1 MNLKKIPVTVVTGF
15 LGSGKTTLLRHVLQQ
30 AKQRIAVIV
39 NEFGELGIDGE
50 ILKNC
55 PVDCDFP
62 LPVEDRIVELANGC
76 ICCTVQD
83 EFYPVMEQLLKNKH
97 RIDHIIIETSGLA
110 LPKPLV
116 QAFNW
121 PTIKPHCTVDAVITV
136 VDGPAVL
143 QQQFAHDPAAVAQQ
157 RTADLSLNHH
167 AELRELFLDQL
178 TVADLVIINKMDL
191 LTADQH
197 QTVTMLIRDQLPPE
211 VKTLAASYGK
221 LDLNVVLGLNKAAE
235 TAIHTRQTLHELENP
250 AEHDHDAF
258 TSLSVRLPVVD
269 EQRLM
274 TALQTLVAEFLIF
287 RVKGFV
293 AVPQKPLRMV
303 LQGVGTRFTHFYDRA
318 WHKEELVQTQIV
330 IIGFQ
335 LDAVAV
341 EHRLKQLLN

>member
-1 MNLKKIPVTVVTGF
+1 MNLNKIPVTVVTGF

-39 NEFGELGIDGE
+39 NEFGELGVDGE
-50 ILKNC
+50 LLKNC
-55 PVDCDFP
+55 PIDCDTP
-62 LPVEDRIVELANGC
+62 LAVEDRIVELANGC
-76 ICCTVQD
+76 ICCTVQE

-157 RTADLSLNHH
+157 RDADPSLNHH

-178 TVADLVIINKMDL
+178 TVADLVIINKTEL
-191 LTADQH
+191 LTTDQH
-197 QTVTMLIRDQLPPE
+197 QTLTMLIRDQLPAE
-211 VKTLAASYGK
+211 VKTVMASYGK
-221 LDLNVVLGLNKAAE
+221 LDLNVVLGLNKATE
-235 TAIHTRQTLHELENP
+235 TAIHTRQTLHDLEDP

-258 TSLSVRLPVVD
+258 TSLSVQLPAVD
-269 EQRLM
+269 EQRLL
-274 TALQTLVAEFLIF
+274 TALHTVVAEFVIF

-303 LQGVGTRFTHFYDRA
+303 LQGVGTRFTHYYDRP
-318 WHKEELVQTQIV
+318 WHKEERAQTQIV

-341 EHRLKQLLN
+341 ENRLKQLLN